1 MDDFSTKFKKGLS
14 LLVCISTSATSTNV
28 LYINSRASL
37 HMTRVCKNFTDL
49 IERDVNLKVVLG
61 DDSIVRV
68 VGIGIVF
75 FQRESQPIMLVRDV
89 IYVLR
94 LKKNLISVSTIED
107 KGYEVVF
114 HDGKVLM
121 YPRGSNITSSKVI
134 RV

>member
-1 MDDFSTKFKKGLS
+1 
-14 LLVCISTSATSTNV
+14 
-28 LYINSRASL
+28 
-37 HMTRVCKNFTDL
+37 MTRVCKNFTDL